1 MFYSTEE
8 EKKTEAIINP
18 EESQAEITP
27 EESQTEITPEENQ
40 AETTPEK
47 AEEVTEE
54 TDTSAK
60 AEQETIVLTAQA
72 MQQLLTNTEKVKEL
86 EAYNLR
92 LQADFDNYRRRSQ
105 KEREDLSQYASVK
118 VVSALLPILD
128 DFERA
133 LAAPLPEGE
142 HCDSLKTGVQMIH
155 RQLLEVLAKEGLQE
169 IESLGQLFDP
179 YVHEAVMQC
188 EATEGIAENTV
199 TMVLRKGYKMKEKV
213 IRAAMVQVA
222 HK

>member
-1 MFYSTEE
+1 MFHSPEE
-8 EKKTEAIINP
+8 EKKTEAINP
-18 EESQAEITP
+18 EESQAEPTVEKAAA
-27 EESQTEITPEENQ
+27 EEA
-40 AETTPEK
+40 AEKTDASEK
-47 AEEVTEE
+47 AEQQTV
-54 TDTSAK
+54 
-60 AEQETIVLTAQA
+60 ILTAEA
-72 MQQLLTNTEKVKEL
+72 MQQLLANAEKVKEL
-86 EAYNLR
+86 DASNLR
-92 LQADFDNYRRRSQ
+92 LQADFDNYRRRTQ
-105 KEREDLSQYASVK
+105 KEREDLNQYASVK

-133 LAAPLPEGE
+133 LAAAQPEGE

-169 IESLGQLFDP
+169 IESLGQVFDP

-188 EATEGIAENTV
+188 EATEGVAENTV